1 MSTIKVITQE
11 LSKSLRG
18 NKDIEKDLVLLT
30 EQVERCN
37 QILKKLSINPNIDD
51 EFIEYELTL
60 SNYVNEIIR
69 SFQR

>member
-1 MSTIKVITQE
+1 M
-11 LSKSLRG
+11 RG

-69 SFQR
+69 SFQSYK